1 MDRHKMTAY
10 TALAQHRKAKIQ
22 DGASIEDD
30 SDTIFFPWSVVEE
43 NQGGG
48 QQVVIKGK
56 HVHLLYWQ
64 SSHTREQRM

>member
-30 SDTIFFPWSVVEE
+30 SDTIFFP
-43 NQGGG
+43 
-48 QQVVIKGK
+48 
-56 HVHLLYWQ
+56 
-64 SSHTREQRM
+64 